1 MARMKTGRLT
11 KMTTPPQKNNG
22 GTTNPQTS
30 SQAAWDKYDSDYKAY
45 KNYDSDVKAYNEKKK
60 VYDEEMKGASSG
72 YNYAKFGGKSST
84 RRLNPTEL
92 GEFNK
97 SQSSNNPNALEAEW
111 VDVPKSYKGKVSE
124 AGAYM
129 SRSKAPVAPVRKEEP
144 SVKNLPM
151 DKMPILKAG
160 KASTSTKLAGGKK
173 EKSTEGF
180 FGDYVPSTKGTSNK
194 QLKQFASFASKT
206 GLNESFIGKSKAE
219 IGQYK
224 NEMKSQRKAYAKE
237 GNLAGVKATTADIR
251 QSRNAAKFVGSK
263 NPMDVPGMV
272 TGYRKEQERES
283 YRQGF
288 DNPANR
294 NTIKSQVD
302 RLKKLR

>member
-1 MARMKTGRLT
+1 MARMKTGRMT
-11 KMTTPPQKNNG
+11 AKMG
-22 GTTNPQTS
+22 GPGDGIVVTS
-30 SQAAWDKYDSDYKAY
+30 KKETVKPREYTSREAQY
-45 KNYDSDVKAYNEKKK
+45 NSDVAAGEKYKSDLASYEKKNK
-60 VYDEEMKGASSG
+60 KYEELKTTGTKD
-72 YNYAKFGGKSST
+72 YAVKFGGRKNMRTLSPSET
-84 RRLNPTEL
+84 AK
-92 GEFNK
+92 FNADMASGIPDSPEYK
-97 SQSSNNPNALEAEW
+97 NVQVPKTSKDFTNAFHGDVVKPNAPIKPRTPNTN
-111 VDVPKSYKGKVSE
+111 DI
-124 AGAYM
+124 
-129 SRSKAPVAPVRKEEP
+129 
-144 SVKNLPM
+144 PM
-151 DKMPILKAG
+151 DRMPMLKVTG
-160 KASTSTKLAGGKK
+160 VKTNQKLAGGKK

-180 FGDYVPSTKGTSNK
+180 FGDYVPSTKGASNK

-206 GLNESFIGKSKAE
+206 GLSESFIGKSKAE

-272 TGYRKEQERES
+272 TGYRKEQ
-283 YRQGF
+283 
-288 DNPANR
+288 DNAANR